1 MKSKKKSPPWES
13 MDDLT
18 ERLES
23 MRHTHTKSERKTV
36 AQANNEALGLAW
48 RLASELIAALGVG
61 GLLGFG
67 ADTIFG
73 TLPLFLLIGLA
84 LGCAAALLSVMRM
97 MKKLSNQTPEQ
108 STGQDE
114 R

>member
-1 MKSKKKSPPWES
+1 MTQDEKPETDERFDRFS
-13 MDDLT
+13 D
-18 ERLES
+18 RLEAVRRDHLPPES
-23 MRHTHTKSERKTV
+23 KTT

-48 RLASELIAALGVG
+48 RLASELIAALAVG

-84 LGCAAALLSVMRM
+84 LGCAAALLSVMRL
-97 MKKLSNQTPEQ
+97 MKKLSGQ
-108 STGQDE
+108 SPDPGTGQDE